1 MTDDTETVNPASLA
15 SIPIQTLRD
24 SRLSLEGLGLL
35 CRLLSRPNN
44 CQVQMGNLRLE
55 LGIGQ
60 DKLRNLLAELSRAG
74 YLQREKRHGA
84 GGRWGWKSTVW
95 SESQKSPIR

>member
-15 SIPIQTLRD
+15 SIPIQTMRD

-44 CQVQMGNLRLE
+44 CQVQMGTLRLE

-60 DKLRNLLAELSRAG
+60 DKLRNLLAAAKARTAG
-74 YLQREKRHGA
+74 ITVPVRDGVHCRRQRSVFVGKRVYHG
-84 GGRWGWKSTVW
+84 
-95 SESQKSPIR
+95 